1 MRIRD
6 GKKSLLAVE
15 RLSRLLKSYLMLSS
29 EDDSH
34 PIDSPPSGE
43 SVPDFEIREQLE
55 EAPDIT
61 SAVAAEESPE
71 AASAEPA
78 ESTPKD
84 AEQDDLAS
92 AEIREALPY
101 AEAMMALLMQLIER
115 SGVQVRRFLDLGC
128 GDATMSSLILKAY
141 PDSSGVLIDV
151 DEPSLERAWGRLGA
165 SADKLAFVAQ
175 DIGDDE
181 WVESVRNIAPFDLI
195 VTGYVINQQ
204 RDDHKVNIYG
214 DIYDLLGPGGLFL
227 NLDFVSNSAPFAR
240 LVFDDL
246 YVESIMKLRAKS
258 GADASREAAEKA
270 YKDWPDRPLLN
281 PSQTDLQCD
290 WLREIGFV
298 GVDCYFR
305 ALGVALFGGVKPR
318 KPADA

>member
-1 MRIRD
+1 MPA
-6 GKKSLLAVE
+6 S
-15 RLSRLLKSYLMLSS
+15 
-29 EDDSH
+29 DDD
-34 PIDSPPSGE
+34 PQVKDAPPGGE
-43 SVPDFEIREQLE
+43 SAPDFEIREQME
-55 EAPDIT
+55 EVADIA
-61 SAVAAEESPE
+61 SAVAVEEPPQAESPD
-71 AASAEPA
+71 SAESA
-78 ESTPKD
+78 PKGV
-84 AEQDDLAS
+84 EQDDLVS

-101 AEAMMALLMQLIER
+101 GEELMTLFMRLIER

-175 DIGDDE
+175 DIREDE

-204 RDDHKVNIYG
+204 RDDHKVSIYG

-246 YVESIMKLRAKS
+246 YIESIMKLRAQN
-258 GADASREAAEKA
+258 GGDASREAAEKA

-305 ALGVALFGGVKPR
+305 ALGVALLGGVKPR